1 MILLYMLR
9 ISGFNREEVISIL
22 MSIVIVFSTVSIAA
36 SQIPFV
42 DAETV
47 ASGKCN
53 CILDST
59 TYASTP
65 SNNMT
70 GLTIPRVKLIKN
82 ETLESKTEGH
92 LTWNTL
98 KDTQL
103 LGLLSENFFLGNF
116 SRGTGASVALNT
128 LKVKQNESLGIQ
140 ITGGRTPAQV
150 KAEIIKATVN
160 KNGTLGEIKT
170 LGPKVA
176 EIPIQ
181 YDKAT
186 KKHTL
191 DKNSFPVKVPEH
203 GDYLLLIELTYNN
216 KNQPSKHLIAAY
228 ELVLVA

>member
-186 KKHTL
+186 KKPTL

>member
-1 MILLYMLR
+1 MLR
-9 ISGFNREEVISIL
+9 RIFYSNREEVVSIL
-22 MSIVIVFSTVSIAA
+22 ISTITALMTVSIA
-36 SQIPFV
+36 SNQIQFV
-42 DAETV
+42 NAETV
-47 ASGKCN
+47 ASGVCN

-59 TYASTP
+59 TYASSP
-65 SNNMT
+65 SNNMS

-186 KKHTL
+186 KKPTL